1 MFVNVEG
8 KVILN
13 IPIFFRLPWMMAR
26 KICSK
31 PSDSLGCKESS
42 KLKCVMYNVACAPC
56 QT

>member
-1 MFVNVEG
+1 M
-8 KVILN
+8 ILN

-42 KLKCVMYNVACAPC
+42 KLKCTMWLVPHVRRDVIRCEFFDG
-56 QT
+56 

>member
-1 MFVNVEG
+1 M
-8 KVILN
+8 ILN